1 MKQENTVKEPLV
13 HITKRDTM
21 PLWKALL
28 IRLIAILIALVVSAG
43 IIILLTRKNPLE
55 VFSAMGKGT
64 FGSKRKLLNM
74 LQDVAMLLCISLAI
88 TPAFKM
94 KFWNIGAE
102 GQVLMGALAAAAVM
116 RYLGSGKVP
125 NALVIII
132 MFVAAV
138 LAGLIWAVIPAIF
151 KAIWNTNE
159 TLFTLMMNYVAMQII
174 QIFIAIW
181 ITSGSGVVGI
191 INSSNNIG
199 WLPDLFGE
207 KYILNMIFVALL
219 TGIIFVYLKFSKHG
233 YEISVVGESEN
244 TARYIGINVKKVI
257 IRTMAISGALCGLA
271 GFLLVSG
278 ASHTINKDLAGGMGF
293 TAIMVSWLA
302 KFNPFIMVAASFL
315 LVFLDKG
322 ASSVAMMCNL
332 NESVGEI
339 ITAVII
345 FFIIGCEFFIRY
357 KLNFRAP
364 AEKQKAEKKS
374 EKKNEKNYVNNALA
388 WCLLGAEVLVL
399 CYICLIVFM

>member
-374 EKKNEKNYVNNALA
+374 EKKSE
-388 WCLLGAEVLVL
+388 
-399 CYICLIVFM
+399 

>member
-374 EKKNEKNYVNNALA
+374 GKKSE
-388 WCLLGAEVLVL
+388 
-399 CYICLIVFM
+399 

>member
-364 AEKQKAEKKS
+364 AEKQKAEKKR
-374 EKKNEKNYVNNALA
+374 EKKSE
-388 WCLLGAEVLVL
+388 
-399 CYICLIVFM
+399 

>member
-374 EKKNEKNYVNNALA
+374 EKNYVNNALA

-399 CYICLIVFM
+399 CYICFIVFM